1 MFILLKILT
10 CITYIYNIIR
20 QLWNYCKLGYQLN
33 SLHREYKIQNSIDT
47 QNCHLLIDDIHKQIL
62 NCGATCIKF
71 AQWLLPI
78 LDNIYIE
85 EKINLIGSLH

>member
-1 MFILLKILT
+1 M
-10 CITYIYNIIR
+10 NIIR
-20 QLWNYCKLGYQLN
+20 QLWNYCKLGHQLN

-62 NCGATCIKF
+62 NCGAICIKF

-85 EKINLIGSLH
+85 E